1 MAERITKN
9 YKVAANGLL
18 TIDDGRIYISIED
31 GPQEVDFASLLT
43 DFDGRVVKL
52 NCTYDEECV
61 PEAELSIDV
70 ETGEVI

>member
-1 MAERITKN
+1 MADKIIKN

-31 GPQEVDFASLLT
+31 GPQDVDFASLLT
-43 DFDGRVVKL
+43 DFDGRTVKL
-52 NCTYDEECV
+52 NCTYDEEYV
-61 PEAELSIDV
+61 PEAEISVDV